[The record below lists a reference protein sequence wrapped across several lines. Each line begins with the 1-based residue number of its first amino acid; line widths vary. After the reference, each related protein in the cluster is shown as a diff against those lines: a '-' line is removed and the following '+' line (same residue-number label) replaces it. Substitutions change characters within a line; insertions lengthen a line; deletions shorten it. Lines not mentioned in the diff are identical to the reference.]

1 LYYFSVG
8 ITFEGKIM
16 SNQEKKTPSGLPA
29 IDPMKA
35 KIIAALKDIDHVLV
49 VASGKGGVGKT
60 TVSVNIATSLA
71 KRGFS
76 VGILDADI
84 TGPNVPKMIG
94 LEDERPG
101 YDQDQ
106 KKILPIESIYGVKVI
121 SMEFLLENKSDAVIW
136 RGPLKMGAINQFL
149 GDVKWGHLDY
159 LIIDLP
165 PGTSDEP
172 LSVAQMIPRAD
183 GVIIVTT
190 PQEVA
195 LLDVKKSISFVQK
208 VGLKVLGL
216 VENMSGF
223 HCPHCNK
230 EINIF
235 SKDGGKKA
243 AKELNIPFLGEI
255 PIDPQIV
262 PLADSGKPIVAIEGS
277 SQKAIEKIID
287 NIINEMKTAN

>member
-1 LYYFSVG
+1 
-8 ITFEGKIM
+8 M
-16 SNQEKKTPSGLPA
+16 PA

-106 KKILPIESIYGVKVI
+106 NKILPIESAYGVKVI

-149 GDVKWGHLDY
+149 GDVKWNHLDY

-208 VGLKVLGL
+208 VGMKVIGL
-216 VENMSGF
+216 IENMSGF
-223 HCPHCNK
+223 RCPHCNK

-235 SKDGGKKA
+235 SKDGGKNA
-243 AKELNIPFLGEI
+243 AAELHIPFLGDI

-262 PLADSGKPIVAIEGS
+262 PLADAGKPIVAIDGD

-287 NIINEMKTAN
+287 NIIKEIKSEY

>member
-1 LYYFSVG
+1 
-8 ITFEGKIM
+8 M
-16 SNQEKKTPSGLPA
+16 SNQEKKTPSGMPA

-71 KRGFS
+71 QRGFS

-101 YDQDQ
+101 YDQDK
-106 KKILPIESIYGVKVI
+106 KKILPIESPYGVKVI

-149 GDVKWGHLDY
+149 GDVKWDHLDY

-195 LLDVKKSISFVQK
+195 LLDVKKSITFVQK
-208 VGLKVLGL
+208 VGMKVLGII
-216 VENMSGF
+216 ENMSGLK
-223 HCPHCNK
+223 CPHCDK
-230 EINIF
+230 VINLF
-235 SKDGGKKA
+235 GKDGGKNA
-243 AKELNIPFLGEI
+243 AKELNLPFLGAI

-262 PLADSGKPIVAIEGS
+262 PIADAGKPIVSTKNDTQI
-277 SQKAIEKIID
+277 IID
-287 NIINEMKTAN
+287 KVVDNILAEIKE

>member
-1 LYYFSVG
+1 
-8 ITFEGKIM
+8 M
-16 SNQEKKTPSGLPA
+16 SDKEKKISSGMPA

-106 KKILPIESIYGVKVI
+106 NKILPIESAYGVKVI

-149 GDVKWGHLDY
+149 GDVKWNHLDY

-208 VGLKVLGL
+208 VGMKVIGL
-216 VENMSGF
+216 IENMSGF
-223 HCPHCNK
+223 RCPHCNK

-235 SKDGGKKA
+235 SKDGGKNA
-243 AKELNIPFLGEI
+243 AAELHIPFLGDI

-262 PLADSGKPIVAIEGS
+262 PLADAGKPIVAIEGD

-287 NIINEMKTAN
+287 NIIKEIKSEY